1 MQISNPVISQY
12 ISGTLNRSQQSDQLP
27 VKPGVRLDSEFN
39 KDLKQPLAQEES
51 NSQTQLIEEA
61 NAPQTA
67 QALATG
73 NQSLNQENQS
83 NSLLVQKKLFESP
96 EILLRGESQG
106 ERGSTNNFPYGNRRS
121 FEGLSGSSLVIQ
133 KYLNNESPAQVNNSQ
148 KILDTFI

>member
-27 VKPGVRLDSEFN
+27 VKPGVRSDSEFN
-39 KDLKQPLAQEES
+39 KDLKQPIAQEES
-51 NSQTQLIEEA
+51 NSQTQLI
-61 NAPQTA
+61 APQTA

-83 NSLLVQKKLFESP
+83 NSLLVQKKLFENP
-96 EILLRGESQG
+96 EVLLRGESQG
-106 ERGSTNNFPYGNRRS
+106 EGGSANNFPYGNRRS

-133 KYLNNESPAQVNNSQ
+133 KYLNNESPAQANSS
-148 KILDTFI
+148 KNILDTFI